1 MSSRRTGP
9 DSELH
14 GRRSQC
20 AIAGVLDLVG
30 DRWSLLIVRD
40 LWLRGPLRFQDFAC
54 MVGQESVP
62 TNTLAARLRLLED
75 ADILTKAKYQDN
87 PARFTYELTAKG
99 VALVPILESM
109 AAWGVTFIPDTRGF
123 V

>member
-1 MSSRRTGP
+1 
-9 DSELH
+9 
-14 GRRSQC
+14 
-20 AIAGVLDLVG
+20 
-30 DRWSLLIVRD
+30 
-40 LWLRGPLRFQDFAC
+40 

-62 TNTLAARLRLLED
+62 TNTLAARLRLLEE
-75 ADILTKAKYQDN
+75 ADILTRAKYQDS

-109 AAWGVTFIPDTRGF
+109 AAWGVAFISDSRGF